1 MQNLKS
7 QKGFTLVEIMIVLAI
22 LGSIFALLAGRFA
35 GARDRAKVK
44 EAKIQM
50 GQIANGLSQYNLDC
64 NKYPQTLEG
73 LKKQD
78 DCKNWSQ
85 FYEGKMADPWGNP
98 YVYEINGSDY
108 VLKSYGKDKKEG
120 GSGFDKDIVWGEEE
134 EEAPAKN

>member
-1 MQNLKS
+1 MAIDQIWKQQL
-7 QKGFTLVEIMIVLAI
+7 TLVTYGNEYLEGNLNFRRWVEHP
-22 LGSIFALLAGRFA
+22 IFNQNRLIFRDLLSQHLLAQHF
-35 GARDRAKVK
+35 
-44 EAKIQM
+44 
-50 GQIANGLSQYNLDC
+50 QIW
-64 NKYPQTLEG
+64 LEG

-85 FYEGKMADPWGNP
+85 FYEGKLADPWGNP

-108 VLKSYGKDKKEG
+108 VLKSLGKDKKEG